1 MEKPQYLWNN
11 NESQPTWAF
20 YLLINHVLVLETT
33 MSKGVSNVLITFEQA
48 WKHDSVWILY
58 NCLLPLFGSCHWGVA
73 K

>member
-48 WKHDSVWILY
+48 W
-58 NCLLPLFGSCHWGVA
+58 
-73 K
+73 